1 MASLVYCYVL
11 TSSDL
16 ITSSCFELSH
26 DHPVDITQ
34 SDIETLASSWPSLL
48 KFCLAWQPLK
58 LDAPSITLRAL
69 LPFVRYCPD
78 LCTLML
84 FIDASTTD
92 PLTSSLLTYAD
103 AETYN
108 TKQFRN
114 LTSLFM
120 GVLSIENE
128 GVVLFLSR
136 LCPLGCKIDCDVSWT
151 TTIEEE
157 SEDDDVDFATRL
169 MAKELL
175 GEVTKRCAKWN
186 EVGRMLPLLTRS
198 RMEEW

>member
-1 MASLVYCYVL
+1 
-11 TSSDL
+11 
-16 ITSSCFELSH
+16 
-26 DHPVDITQ
+26 
-34 SDIETLASSWPSLL
+34 
-48 KFCLAWQPLK
+48 
-58 LDAPSITLRAL
+58 
-69 LPFVRYCPD
+69 
-78 LCTLML
+78 
-84 FIDASTTD
+84 
-92 PLTSSLLTYAD
+92 
-103 AETYN
+103 
-108 TKQFRN
+108 
-114 LTSLFM
+114 M